1 MRIALCMLAAF
12 ILVALGCDS
21 TSVSR
26 DNLTPGL
33 VAGTYVGSA
42 VLSDG
47 GTSQFTLTLSPNDS
61 TSDLALSGTLGRSEG
76 SYSLTGAGSFDYPSV
91 ALGAKAPDLSTGS
104 DFSFTLTTDASGTV
118 LQGSVN
124 DSTIR
129 LDKQR

>member
-33 VAGTYVGSA
+33 VAGTYAGSA
-42 VLSDG
+42 VLPDI
-47 GTSQFTLTLSPNDS
+47 GTSQFTITLDPNGGP
-61 TSDLALSGTLGRSEG
+61 SDLGLTGTLGRSDG
-76 SYSLTGAGSFDYPSV
+76 SFSLSGGGSFDYPSV
-91 ALGAKAPDLSTGS
+91 ALGAKAPALTTGG

-118 LQGSVN
+118 LQGEVN
-124 DSTIR
+124 GNTIR